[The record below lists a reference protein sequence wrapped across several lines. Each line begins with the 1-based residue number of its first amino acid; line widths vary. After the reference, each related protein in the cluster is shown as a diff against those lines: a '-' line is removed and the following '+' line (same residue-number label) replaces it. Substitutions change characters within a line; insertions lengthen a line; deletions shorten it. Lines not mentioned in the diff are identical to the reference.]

1 MQNLDKYRL
10 YWFIEKTETLLL
22 FDGYESKT
30 VNFMQKGKTEVE
42 ITAQDDRSQT
52 QYCLKNLGLKN
63 PLLDQIYAIPIH

>member
-30 VNFMQKGKTEVE
+30 VIFMQNGKTEVK

-52 QYCLKNLGLKN
+52 QYCLKNIGLKN
-63 PLLDQIYAIPIH
+63 PLLDKIYAIPIH